1 MTLTPPLT
9 SHPAL
14 GPLAFQARNLQTAR
28 FKTQNPP
35 GPQALQV
42 YKEKQE
48 HFKSIFLQKHYKHKI
63 HNKHKIHKK
72 RTLFLKVTGYNGRK
86 CQTLGPEITTLAMF
100 A

>member
-28 FKTQNPP
+28 FKTQSPP

-48 HFKSIFLQKHYKHKI
+48 HFKSIFLQKHY
-63 HNKHKIHKK
+63 KHKIHKK